1 MSMPTDHFATF
12 FPTACAGFG
21 LLVAGGANLLLL
33 RKGFAARAAATVAG
47 LGLGVGAAAALDQ
60 PGATLATAKL
70 LGVGAVAFLLLSW
83 GGFVKQVA
91 GLVASLQQPA
101 VRFGLVTFAGV
112 ATIVGASAYFQWAD
126 EKATSDSLSELEL
139 THSRAPSV
147 PSNRGK
153 ATTDQGTTIVLK
165 EPLPREAVDL
175 ASAEDKVLR
184 SSNLDEHVIRRGS
197 ASDESNCH
205 GWVFTGGKFLLS
217 PDDVELILKENGY
230 QEVHEPQTGDVVI
243 YRSGGA
249 VAHTAIV
256 RYVTE
261 GQPVLVEGKWGN
273 LGIFLHPADKST
285 YGTEYTFHRSTRT
298 GHLLAGVGGPAT
310 SAEARPAVVTE

>member
-1 MSMPTDHFATF
+1 MPMPTDYFATF

-70 LGVGAVAFLLLSW
+70 LGIGLIAFLLLSW
-83 GGFVKQVA
+83 GGFVNRVA
-91 GLVASLQQPA
+91 GLVASLQRPA
-101 VRFGLVTFAGV
+101 VRFGLVTLAGV
-112 ATIVGASAYFQWAD
+112 ATIVGATAYFQWAD
-126 EKATSDSLSELEL
+126 EKAANESLNELEL
-139 THSRAPSV
+139 IQGRVPTV

-165 EPLPREAVDL
+165 EPVPREPVDL
-175 ASAEDKVLR
+175 ASAEEKVLR
-184 SSNLDEHVIRRGS
+184 AGNLSEHVIRRGS

-205 GWVFTGGKFLLS
+205 GWVFTGGKFLLG
-217 PDDVELILKENGY
+217 PEDVELILKENGY
-230 QEVHEPQTGDVVI
+230 QEVYEPQTGDLVV
-243 YRSGGA
+243 YRTAGA
-249 VAHTAIV
+249 VAHTSIV

-273 LGIFLHPADKST
+273 LGIFLHPADKSA
-285 YGTEYTFHRSTRT
+285 YGTDYTFHRSPRT
-298 GHLLAGVGGPAT
+298 SHLLAGVGGPAT
-310 SAEARPAVVTE
+310 SAETRPAVVTE